1 MSDATLVSVIKLIHL
16 GALILWLGPGIGA
29 WWMLRRA
36 LFRFDDPGMVSHFL
50 YRAFL
55 RLMWLEHAALA
66 VLLASGLLLAGFTHA
81 YASEWFRYKV
91 LLVALI
97 VLPLEIVDVWF
108 SHVRLPAI
116 LRGRHPSQPYAPAEI
131 HTLRVYHNRFT
142 PVAVLL
148 LPATIVVIMWLAIGK
163 PG

>member
-1 MSDATLVSVIKLIHL
+1 MSDATVVSVIKLVHL

-36 LFRFDDPGMVSHFL
+36 LFRFDEPGMVSHFL

-55 RLMWLEHAALA
+55 RLMWLEHVALA
-66 VLLASGLLLAGFTHA
+66 VLLGSGALLAALTHA
-81 YASEWFRYKV
+81 YDSDWFRYKL

-97 VLPLEIVDVWF
+97 VLPLEVIDVWF

-116 LRGRHPSQPYAPAEI
+116 LRGRHPSQPYAAAEI

-142 PVAVLL
+142 PAAVLL